1 MFRVIL
7 QQVWRDS
14 RWMLLFLAGCLVVIT
29 QGGVR
34 AALPGAGS
42 TPMGIIVG
50 AQFWGMML
58 PVAAFFSALLLSIIT
73 WWPDRRGWWVYALT
87 LPVPRSRYVG
97 LRAAAGG
104 VLLAALA
111 AAFWLAAMVAVHRAV
126 LPSGLQGYAG
136 PLAFRFALALLV
148 CHALWTFLS
157 VTGGVV
163 ARAVAFALLVVIALE
178 ILGVDA
184 VSVILRALTSEW
196 SPLRVLGGRWML
208 IDV

>member
-7 QQVWRDS
+7 KQVWRDS
-14 RWMLLFLAGCLVVIT
+14 RWMLLFLAASLVVVA
-29 QGGVR
+29 QGAVKTAR
-34 AALPGAGS
+34 PGAD
-42 TPMGIIVG
+42 PMAVVVG
-50 AQFWGMML
+50 AQYWGMML
-58 PVAAFFSALLLSIIT
+58 PVAAFFSALLLAIIT

-87 LPVPRSRYVG
+87 LPVSRERYVA

-104 VLLAALA
+104 LLLAALGVAFWLAALA
-111 AAFWLAAMVAVHRAV
+111 AVHRAAI
-126 LPSGLQGYAG
+126 PDGLRSYAG

-163 ARAVAFALLVVIALE
+163 ARLVALALLVLIALE
-178 ILGVDA
+178 LLGVHAISA
-184 VSVILRALTSEW
+184 VLNALTSDW
-196 SPLRVLGGRWML
+196 SPLRILGGRWML